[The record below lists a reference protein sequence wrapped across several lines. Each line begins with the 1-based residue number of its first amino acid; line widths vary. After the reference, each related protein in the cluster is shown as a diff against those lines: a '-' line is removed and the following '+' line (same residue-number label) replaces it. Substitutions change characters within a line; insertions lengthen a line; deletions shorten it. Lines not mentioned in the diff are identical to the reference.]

1 MNARDRADAHA
12 RLILDVN
19 ARFCNHEGHF
29 PSLPSVRK
37 ASTCATALVT
47 TDAAG

>member
-29 PSLPSVRK
+29 PSPPSLL
-37 ASTCATALVT
+37 TA
-47 TDAAG
+47 